1 MRNASWL
8 PTMLAA
14 ATFSVVFVG
23 GGSAAEALH
32 CPGPRGSFVWG
43 TCIGGGDEP
52 GGQTVVDGSADIQPS
67 LGCVDASLDFETSG
81 ELQWCQSY
89 TLRVANN
96 CESALEFD
104 DPVLAGDN
112 RRILSAGEEAAFV
125 GLQACVEAPRA
136 QSGHLADAGLDARD
150 ATSDASD
157 AADPTAADAAD
168 PDTDSVAD
176 PPPDTTVADTGG
188 DTAADTGDTDAGPS
202 LSEVCD
208 AFESPSAPGD
218 HSASY
223 AFTHAGSSY
232 ELVQS
237 VETIAFEEW
246 YDEECG
252 DESGPRDTGT
262 AADSGGSMATGDGGN
277 GACSCTAGD
286 SSTPPIGS
294 ALAVV
299 LFIGALRRSGRPGG
313 R

>member
-1 MRNASWL
+1 
-8 PTMLAA
+8 MLAA
-14 ATFSVVFVG
+14 ATFSVAFVG
-23 GGSAAEALH
+23 GASAAEALH
-32 CPGPRGSFVWG
+32 CPAPRGSFVWG

-96 CESALEFD
+96 CESAIEFD
-104 DPVLAGDN
+104 EPVLAGDD
-112 RRILSAGEEAAFV
+112 RRMVSAGDEAALV

-136 QSGHLADAGLDARD
+136 QSGHLADAGLDAGD
-150 ATSDASD
+150 TASGASD
-157 AADPTAADAAD
+157 AADAISTDTTV

-176 PPPDTTVADTGG
+176 PPPDTTVTDTGD
-188 DTAADTGDTDAGPS
+188 DTATDASDTDAGSS
-202 LSEVCD
+202 LKEVCS

-232 ELVQS
+232 EVVQS

-246 YDEECG
+246 YEEECG
-252 DESGPRDTGT
+252 DESGLRDSGT
-262 AADSGGSMATGDGGN
+262 AADSGRSSNRERGN
-277 GACSCTAGD
+277 GSCSCASGAP
-286 SSTPPIGS
+286 STPPVGS
-294 ALAVV
+294 WIAV
-299 LFIGALRRSGRPGG
+299 LLCIGALRRSRRTGR